1 MKLEHGSF
9 ADTIEFWKK
18 AFLENLSALN
28 YSQNTISS
36 YSSRLDKFMEFCLER
51 EDELSIKDLKQ
62 AVFLSFFGWLDKNVV
77 FFNKRSKIS
86 EKSAKN
92 STKLHYM
99 TILRVFFKFISKN
112 NDDLMDFDYLF
123 DGFRIKDKNSN
134 KKNIKHL
141 NSGEVVKLLSFL
153 EKKREKNCSYI
164 SNRNSLLIKLQ
175 LYAGLRVSEA
185 LNLFG
190 IDFIENDGFYKII
203 IHQAKGGLEQVAFI
217 RSNLI
222 ENELKYLVEI
232 VGHNSFLFITRAGN
246 QLSREQAYILITRVF
261 KNCGIKQSGCHVLRH
276 TFAMMML
283 SHNTNLSIIQ
293 KAMRHSHIKSTVI
306 YADATDDM
314 IKENLPK

>member
-1 MKLEHGSF
+1 
-9 ADTIEFWKK
+9 
-18 AFLENLSALN
+18 
-28 YSQNTISS
+28 
-36 YSSRLDKFMEFCLER
+36 
-51 EDELSIKDLKQ
+51 
-62 AVFLSFFGWLDKNVV
+62 
-77 FFNKRSKIS
+77 
-86 EKSAKN
+86 
-92 STKLHYM
+92 M

-283 SHNTNLSIIQ
+283 GHNTNLSIIQ
-293 KAMRHSHIKSTVI
+293 KAMRHAHIKSTVI

>member
-18 AFLENLSALN
+18 AFLENLSALS

-112 NDDLMDFDYLF
+112 NYLF

-283 SHNTNLSIIQ
+283 GHNTNLSIIQ
-293 KAMRHSHIKSTVI
+293 KAMRHAHIKSTVI